1 MLVIIE
7 KKNGK
12 SFPSIWVGKKSLMS
26 YDPIKTILT
35 RFLKLKTELMLK
47 LEKFSKSVSNINS

>member
-35 RFLKLKTELMLK
+35 RFLKLKTVVGELMLK
-47 LEKFSKSVSNINS
+47 LENF

>member
-7 KKNGK
+7 KKNG

-26 YDPIKTILT
+26 YDPIKSILT
-35 RFLKLKTELMLK
+35 RFLKLKTVVGDLMLK
-47 LEKFSKSVSNINS
+47 LENF